1 MGQRTHD
8 ANQITEGVIWRQLL
22 IFFFPIVFGTFFQQ
36 LYNTIDTVIVGHF
49 VGKEALASVG
59 GSSTQIINLIV
70 GFFTGL
76 SSGASVIIAQ
86 FYGAKDEHSLK
97 QSLHTAYAFSIAGS
111 VIIGILGFCLAPSF
125 LRVMNTPA
133 ELMADSTS
141 YLRIYFGGI
150 LFVFIYNMGA
160 GILRAAGD
168 SRHPLYYLIV
178 CCILNIVLD
187 TVFIVVF
194 HMGVPGVALATM
206 LSQAVSALLVTLRLI
221 RAETIL
227 KLSLSRIR
235 IHRTILRSLLRIGL
249 PAGFQSVMYNIS
261 NTLIQAA
268 LNSFGTDTAAAWS
281 VYNKMDGLFWM
292 MSGAFGIAITTF
304 VGQNYGAGK
313 IDRVKKSV
321 RVCLGIDLLFS
332 GILVVFFLVF
342 RVPLF
347 GIFTTDA
354 EVIRLGSWMLR
365 LITPCYIFYVFLE
378 VLSGALRGIGDVIIP
393 LFITMFGTCLLR
405 IVWVAGALKIHPAV
419 DTVIL
424 SYPVT
429 WIISAVLFILYYSYR
444 KKRLRG

>member
-1 MGQRTHD
+1 MARGTQDT
-8 ANQITEGVIWRQLL
+8 NQITEGVIWKQLL

-36 LYNTIDTVIVGHF
+36 LYNTIDTIIVGYF

-86 FYGAKDEHSLK
+86 FYGAKDRHSLR
-97 QSLHTAYAFSIAGS
+97 QSLHTAYAFSVAGS
-111 VIIGILGFCLAPSF
+111 IIIGMLGFLLAPRM
-125 LRVMNTPA
+125 LAWMNTPA
-133 ELMADSTS
+133 ELVADSTT
-141 YLRIYFGGI
+141 YLRIYFAGI
-150 LFVFIYNMGA
+150 LFVFIYNMGS

-187 TVFIVVF
+187 TVFVVVF
-194 HMGVPGVALATM
+194 HMGVAGVAAAT
-206 LSQAVSALLVTLRLI
+206 LVSQAVSALLVTFRLI
-221 RAETIL
+221 RGETML
-227 KLSLSRIR
+227 KLSLTQIR
-235 IHRTILRSLLRIGL
+235 IHGPILRLLLRIGL

-261 NTLIQAA
+261 NTMIQAA
-268 LNSFGTDTAAAWS
+268 LNGFGTDTSAAWS
-281 VYNKMDGLFWM
+281 VYNKLDGLFWM

-313 IDRVKKSV
+313 TDRVKKSV

-332 GILVVFFLVF
+332 GILVIFFLVF
-342 RVPLF
+342 RMPLF

-354 EVIRLGSWMLR
+354 EVMRLGSWMLG

-393 LFITMFGTCLLR
+393 LIITMFGTCLLR
-405 IVWVAGALKIHPAV
+405 IIWVAGVLKIHPAV
-419 DTVIL
+419 DTVIF

-444 KKRLRG
+444 KRRL

>member
-1 MGQRTHD
+1 MARGKQDT
-8 ANQITEGVIWRQLL
+8 NQITEGVIWKQLL

-36 LYNTIDTVIVGHF
+36 LYNTIDTIIVGHF

-86 FYGAKDEHSLK
+86 FYGAKDRHSLR
-97 QSLHTAYAFSIAGS
+97 QSLHTAYAFSAAGS
-111 VIIGILGFCLAPSF
+111 IVIGMLGFLLAPRM
-125 LRVMNTPA
+125 LAWMNTPA
-133 ELMADSTS
+133 ELVADSTT
-141 YLRIYFGGI
+141 YLRIYFAGI
-150 LFVFIYNMGA
+150 LFVFIYNMGS

-187 TVFIVVF
+187 TVFVVVF
-194 HMGVPGVALATM
+194 HMGVAGVAAAT
-206 LSQAVSALLVTLRLI
+206 LVSQAVSALLVTFRLI
-221 RAETIL
+221 RGETML
-227 KLSLSRIR
+227 TLSLTQIR
-235 IHRTILRSLLRIGL
+235 IHGPILRLLLRIGL

-261 NTLIQAA
+261 NTMIQAA
-268 LNSFGTDTAAAWS
+268 LNGFGTDTSAAWS
-281 VYNKMDGLFWM
+281 VYNKLDGLFWM

-313 IDRVKKSV
+313 TDRVKKSV

-332 GILVVFFLVF
+332 GILVIFFLVF
-342 RVPLF
+342 RMPLF

-354 EVIRLGSWMLR
+354 EVMRLGSWMLG

-393 LFITMFGTCLLR
+393 LIITMFGTCLLR
-405 IVWVAGALKIHPAV
+405 IIWVAGALKIHPAV
-419 DTVIL
+419 DTVIF

-444 KKRLRG
+444 KRRL